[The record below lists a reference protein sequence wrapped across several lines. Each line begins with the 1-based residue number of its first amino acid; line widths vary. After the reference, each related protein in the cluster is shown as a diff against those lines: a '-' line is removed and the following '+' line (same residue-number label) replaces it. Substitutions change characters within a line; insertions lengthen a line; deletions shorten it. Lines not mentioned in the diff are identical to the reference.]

1 MRDALGGTL
10 KGIAHKVRS
19 YPSNGPRSR
28 NVITTSPTEFLEV
41 FATLAP
47 LPDAAATARAAYLVA
62 PAEFTLAAE
71 SARDNRYMDMSLTVD
86 PLKALAQH
94 GALAQALRAD
104 IPVITFPGNPA
115 TPDAVFPNN
124 VFATAPG
131 RLIVG
136 RMRHAVRQRE
146 TERADIRDFFGDVLG
161 YDEIDLSGCDDL
173 VAELTGSLI
182 IDRAR
187 GIGYCGLSERCD
199 LAGAQAM
206 HKAFDL
212 RLTFCFELAES
223 EYHTNVV
230 LTLLASRA
238 AIIAADGFSDPA
250 AAKAIAKAYGD
261 RAIWLTP
268 AQKQAF
274 AANAIAL
281 SDDRVWMSACAA
293 ASLTDEQYETLAG
306 YGFAVGTVELSEIEK
321 AGGSLRCCVGE
332 IY

>member
-1 MRDALGGTL
+1 
-10 KGIAHKVRS
+10 
-19 YPSNGPRSR
+19 
-28 NVITTSPTEFLEV
+28 VITTSPTEFLE
-41 FATLAP
+41 AYAALAP

-71 SARDNRYMDMSLTVD
+71 SARDNRYMDMDLAVD

-94 GALAQALRAD
+94 SALAQALRAD
-104 IPVITFPGNPA
+104 VPVITFPGDPA

-124 VFATAPG
+124 VFGTAPG
-131 RLIVG
+131 RLIIG
-136 RMRHAVRQRE
+136 RMRHPVRQRE
-146 TERADIRDFFGDVLG
+146 AQRSDIRAFFGEVLG

-173 VAELTGSLI
+173 VAELTGSMI
-182 IDRAR
+182 IDRVR
-187 GIGYCGLSERCD
+187 GVGYCGLSERCD
-199 LAGAQAM
+199 MAGAQAM

-212 RLTFCFELAES
+212 RLTYCFELAES

-230 LTLLASRA
+230 LSLLASRA
-238 AIIAADGFSDPA
+238 AIIAADGFRDPA
-250 AAKAIAKAYGD
+250 AAQAIATACGD

-274 AANAIAL
+274 CGNAITL
-281 SDDRVWMSACAA
+281 SDERVWMSACAA
-293 ASLTDEQYETLAG
+293 ASLTDEQRAALAG
-306 YGFAVGTVELSEIEK
+306 YGFAIGAVELDEIEK

>member
-1 MRDALGGTL
+1 M
-10 KGIAHKVRS
+10 
-19 YPSNGPRSR
+19 
-28 NVITTSPTEFLEV
+28 ITTSPTDFLE
-41 FATLAP
+41 AYAALAP
-47 LPDAAATARAAYLVA
+47 LPEAAATARAAFLVA
-62 PAEFTLAAE
+62 PAEFALAEE
-71 SARDNRYMDMSLTVD
+71 SARDNRYMDMNLAVN

-94 GALAQALRAD
+94 TALAQALRAD
-104 IPVITFPGNPA
+104 LPVITFPGDPA

-146 TERADIRDFFGDVLG
+146 AARADIRGFFRNMLG
-161 YDEIDLSGCDDL
+161 YTEIDLSGRTDL
-173 VAELTGSLI
+173 VAELTGSLV

-199 LAGAQAM
+199 RAGAEAM
-206 HKAFDL
+206 HQAFGL
-212 RLTFCFELAES
+212 RLTFCFELAAT

-230 LTLLASRA
+230 LALLASRA
-238 AIIAADGFSDPA
+238 AIIAADGFRDPA
-250 AAKAIAKAYGD
+250 AAQAIARACGG
-261 RAIWLTP
+261 RAIWLSP

-274 AANAIAL
+274 AGNAITL
-281 SDDRVWMSACAA
+281 SDERVWMSAGAA
-293 ASLTDEQYETLAG
+293 AALADEQRETLAG
-306 YGFAVGTVELSEIEK
+306 CGFAIGTVELGEIEK

>member
-1 MRDALGGTL
+1 M
-10 KGIAHKVRS
+10 
-19 YPSNGPRSR
+19 
-28 NVITTSPTEFLEV
+28 ITTSPTEFLETY
-41 FATLAP
+41 ATLAP

-94 GALAQALRAD
+94 SALAQALRAD

-124 VFATAPG
+124 VFATAQG

-146 TERADIRDFFGDVLG
+146 AERADIRDFFGDVLG

-199 LAGAQAM
+199 MAGAQAM

-212 RLTFCFELAES
+212 RLTLCFELAES

-230 LTLLASRA
+230 LSLLASRA
-238 AIIAADGFSDPA
+238 AMIAADGFRDPA
-250 AAKAIAKAYGD
+250 VPKVIAKAYGD
-261 RAIWLTP
+261 RVIWLTP

-293 ASLTDEQYETLAG
+293 ASLTAEQYEALAG
-306 YGFAVGTVELSEIEK
+306 YGFAVGAVELSEIEK

>member
-1 MRDALGGTL
+1 
-10 KGIAHKVRS
+10 
-19 YPSNGPRSR
+19 
-28 NVITTSPTEFLEV
+28 VITTSPTEFLDA

-47 LPDAAATARAAYLVA
+47 LPEASATARAAYLVA
-62 PAEFTLAAE
+62 PAEFALAAE
-71 SARDNRYMDMSLTVD
+71 SASDNRYMDMDITVD

-94 GALAQALRAD
+94 SVLAQALRTD
-104 IPVITFPGNPA
+104 VPVITFPGNPA

-124 VFATAPG
+124 VFGTAPG
-131 RLIVG
+131 RLVIG

-146 TERADIRDFFGDVLG
+146 AERPDIRGFFGEVLG
-161 YDEIDLSGCDDL
+161 YDEIDLSGCEEL

-199 LAGAQAM
+199 LAGAHAM
-206 HKAFDL
+206 HQAFDL
-212 RLTFCFELAES
+212 RLTFCFDLAES

-238 AIIAADGFSDPA
+238 AIIAADGFRDPA
-250 AAKAIAKAYGD
+250 VPQAIARAYGD
-261 RAIWLTP
+261 RAIWLTA

-274 AANAIAL
+274 AGNAITL
-281 SDDRVWMSACAA
+281 SDERVWMSTRAA
-293 ASLTDEQYETLAG
+293 ASLTVDQVQALDG
-306 YGFAVGTVELSEIEK
+306 YGFAVGAVDLSEIEK

>member
-1 MRDALGGTL
+1 
-10 KGIAHKVRS
+10 
-19 YPSNGPRSR
+19 
-28 NVITTSPTEFLEV
+28 VITSSPAEFLE
-41 FATLAP
+41 AYSALAP
-47 LPDAAATARAAYLVA
+47 LPDAAATARAVYLVA
-62 PAEFTLAAE
+62 PAELSLAAE
-71 SARDNRYMDMSLTVD
+71 SARDNRYMDMNTTID
-86 PLKALAQH
+86 PLKALTQH
-94 GALAQALRAD
+94 SALAQALRAD
-104 IPVITFPGNPA
+104 RPVITFPGNPA

-131 RLIVG
+131 RFIIG

-146 TERADIRDFFGDVLG
+146 AERVDIRDFFGEILG

-187 GIGYCGLSERCD
+187 GVGYCGLSERCD
-199 LAGAQAM
+199 MAGAHAM
-206 HKAFDL
+206 HKAFGL

-238 AIIAADGFSDPA
+238 LIIAADGFLDPA
-250 AAKAIAKAYGD
+250 VPKAIAAAYGD
-261 RAIWLTP
+261 RAVWLTS

-274 AANAIAL
+274 AANAISI
-281 SDDRVWMSACAA
+281 SDERVWMSAKAA
-293 ASLTDEQYETLAG
+293 AALTSEQYEALAG
-306 YGFAVGTVELSEIEK
+306 YGFEVGAVDLSEIEK

>member
-1 MRDALGGTL
+1 M
-10 KGIAHKVRS
+10 
-19 YPSNGPRSR
+19 
-28 NVITTSPTEFLEV
+28 ITTSPSEFLE
-41 FATLAP
+41 AYAALAP
-47 LPDAAATARAAYLVA
+47 LPDAAATARAAFLVA
-62 PAEFTLAAE
+62 PAEFALAQE
-71 SARDNRYMDMSLTVD
+71 SARDNRYMDMGLAVD

-94 GALAQALRAD
+94 SALARALRAD
-104 IPVITFPGNPA
+104 VPVITFPGDPA

-136 RMRHAVRQRE
+136 RMRHAVRRRE
-146 TERADIRDFFGDVLG
+146 AERADIRAFFGEVLG
-161 YDEIDLSGCDDL
+161 YGEIDLSGCDDL

-187 GIGYCGLSERCD
+187 GVGYCGLSERCD

-212 RLTFCFELAES
+212 RLTYCFELAAT

-238 AIIAADGFSDPA
+238 VIIATDGFRDA
-250 AAKAIAKAYGD
+250 AAAQVIAHAYGD

-274 AANAIAL
+274 AGNAITL
-281 SDDRVWMSACAA
+281 SDDRVWMSARAA
-293 ASLTDEQYETLAG
+293 AALTGDQRETLAG
-306 YGFAVGTVELSEIEK
+306 YGFAVGAVELDEIEK

>member
-1 MRDALGGTL
+1 M
-10 KGIAHKVRS
+10 
-19 YPSNGPRSR
+19 
-28 NVITTSPTEFLEV
+28 ITTSPTEFLEA

-47 LPDAAATARAAYLVA
+47 LPAAAATARAAYLVA

-71 SARDNRYMDMSLTVD
+71 SARDNRYMDMNITVD

-94 GALAQALRAD
+94 SALAQALRAD
-104 IPVITFPGNPA
+104 VPVITFPGNPA

-131 RLIVG
+131 RLIIG

-146 TERADIRDFFGDVLG
+146 AERHDIRNFFGEVLG
-161 YDEIDLSGCDDL
+161 YDEVDLSGCDDL
-173 VAELTGSLI
+173 IAELTGSLI
-182 IDRAR
+182 VDRAR
-187 GIGYCGLSERCD
+187 GVGYCGLSERCD
-199 LAGAQAM
+199 MAGAQAM
-206 HKAFDL
+206 HKAFEL
-212 RLTFCFELAES
+212 RLMFCFELAEA

-238 AIIAADGFSDPA
+238 VIIAADGFRDPA
-250 AAKAIAKAYGD
+250 TAQAIAKAYGY

-274 AANAIAL
+274 AGNAITL
-281 SDDRVWMSACAA
+281 SDERVWMSACAT
-293 ASLTDEQYETLAG
+293 ASLTDEQTETLG
-306 YGFAVGTVELSEIEK
+306 DYGFAIGAVDLSEIEK